1 MKGAKN
7 YKLFC
12 YQLMEATLEQ
22 KTKINDIRR
31 VHSTKVLLGNPNYW
45 YSQNIVMM

>member
-7 YKLFC
+7 YKLLC
-12 YQLMEATLEQ
+12 YQLMEAMSEQ

-45 YSQNIVMM
+45 YS